1 MTMTVLQIVTAV
13 LFSMMTL
20 VAEHYFPWR
29 AILKRPLHQLEAYV
43 SGLLAINLPLTV
55 LLVIWSLWPVLI
67 SLWAITITGGLTVMG
82 LYGIDNL
89 VESRARM
96 QLSERQVDAL
106 KPEVSHADD

>member
-1 MTMTVLQIVTAV
+1 MIAIQICLAVT
-13 LFSMMTL
+13 FSMIAL

-29 AILKRPLHQLEAYV
+29 AILKRPLHQLEAYI

-55 LLVIWSLWPVLI
+55 LLVLWSLWPVLI
-67 SLWAITITGGLTVMG
+67 TLWAITISGGLTVMG

-106 KPEVSHADD
+106 KPGVSHADD